1 MPAMI
6 GEENDVP
13 PAPGHSSGGSE
24 QEAPPALTSLKQ
36 KG

>member
-13 PAPGHSSGGSE
+13 PAPFQVSGVPVQGV
-24 QEAPPALTSLKQ
+24 PPFEVSLKQ
-36 KG
+36 NG

>member
-13 PAPGHSSGGSE
+13 PAPGHLFGGSE
-24 QEAPPALTSLKQ
+24 QDAPPGPLKQ